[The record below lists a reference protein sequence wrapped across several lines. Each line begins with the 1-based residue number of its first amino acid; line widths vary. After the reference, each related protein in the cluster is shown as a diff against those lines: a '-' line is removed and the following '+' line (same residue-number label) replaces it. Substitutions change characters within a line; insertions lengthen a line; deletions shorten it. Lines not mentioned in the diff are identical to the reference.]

1 FPTRRSSDLNTAE
14 IAELVKQHQLDIG
27 IVEGHFKDEDQ
38 LDIKEIAKD
47 EMVIVASYDNKLA
60 RKGEISVRDLVGE
73 TWILREIGSGTREAA
88 ETICKNMEFTPN
100 QVIHFSSTQ
109 AIKEAVEAGLGI
121 SLLSRWAI
129 QKELELGYLQIL
141 PVAGLPFRRQF
152 STVTTSPF
160 QTKALKIFIEL
171 LINQKELTD
180 FGRER

>member
-1 FPTRRSSDLNTAE
+1 AE

-60 RKGEISVRDLVGE
+60 RKGEISVGDMVSEMLS
-73 TWILREIGSGTREAA
+73 LREIGAGTSETA
-88 ETICKNMEFTPN
+88 ESILQNMELTPN
-100 QVIHFSSTQ
+100 QVIHISSTQ
-109 AIKEAVEAGLGI
+109 SIKEAVEARLWI

-141 PVAGLPFRRQF
+141 PVAGLPFRR
-152 STVTTSPF
+152 
-160 QTKALKIFIEL
+160 
-171 LINQKELTD
+171 
-180 FGRER
+180 